1 MVQVLPLS
9 LFATGDPQLA
19 NDSTI
24 LRHDL
29 DHASWIDTATGWLHG
44 GDALLD
50 ALVRDLPWR
59 QSRRL
64 MWNRWVDEPRL
75 TTGVRLADASPVLRA
90 IARSLGQTYA
100 SPFAS
105 CWCNYY
111 RDGRDSVAWH
121 SDQVAKERRNPIVA
135 IVSLGGPRTLALRP
149 KGGGAAQSFA
159 MHSGDLLVMGGA
171 TQHHWEHAVAKCVRA
186 APRLSVTFRHG

>member
-1 MVQVLPLS
+1 MQALPLS
-9 LFATGDPQLA
+9 LFAAGEPQLA
-19 NDSTI
+19 DHSTM
-24 LRHDL
+24 LRHHL
-29 DHASWIDTATGWLHG
+29 DPTSWIDIARQWLLG

-50 ALVRDLPWR
+50 TLVRALPWR

-64 MWNRWVDEPRL
+64 MWNKWVDEPRL
-75 TTGVRLADASPVLRA
+75 TTGVRLDDASPLLRA
-90 IARSLGQTYA
+90 MARSLARTYA
-100 SPFAS
+100 TPFTS

-121 SDQVAKERRNPIVA
+121 GDMIGKERLNPLVA
-135 IVSLGGPRTLALRP
+135 IVSLGGPRAFAVRP
-149 KGGGAAQSFA
+149 KGGGVGQSFM

-171 TQHHWEHAVAKCVRA
+171 AQHHWEHAVPKCARS